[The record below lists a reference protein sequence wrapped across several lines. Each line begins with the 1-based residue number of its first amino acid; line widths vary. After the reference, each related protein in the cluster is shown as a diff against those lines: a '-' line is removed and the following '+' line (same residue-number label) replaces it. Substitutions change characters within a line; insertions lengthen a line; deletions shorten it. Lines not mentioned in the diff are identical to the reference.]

1 MARDDDQRRND
12 MRRMKAH
19 ATVLSGIVVLL
30 IATAPAATPLA
41 FAEEAKAKP
50 GEATIIFD
58 DLSHGEQGPVEFSHV
73 AHRKAFGE
81 EKPCARCHIKPK
93 LFPMKRKP
101 DEARLVIT
109 MKEME
114 QGKSCG
120 ACHDGKTTIN
130 GKTAFSVASKENCAR
145 CHKKK

>member
-1 MARDDDQRRND
+1 
-12 MRRMKAH
+12 MRRMKAP
-19 ATVLSGIVVLL
+19 ATVLGGIVALL
-30 IATAPAATPLA
+30 IATALAAAPLA

-50 GEATIIFD
+50 GEAVVIFED
-58 DLSHGEQGPVEFSHV
+58 ASHAEQGPVEFSHV
-73 AHRKAFGE
+73 AHREAFGE

-130 GKTAFSVASKENCAR
+130 GKTAISVASKENCAR